1 MAVYSSDELHKRGL
15 LLESHKEL
23 GHYLNADIINRL
35 IHLFDNNVVDRN
47 PKIIRYIA
55 NERKIRKLDDSI
67 EITSTVHFS
76 KRFGYTLILDVK
88 KNNHSIIHLTI
99 HLVLHQ
105 LNPQNTGMIHFGKNI
120 YNRKNTRSKK
130 IKSYAI
136 ILVERV
142 LGKPNSLHFSIGDGY
157 NTPHVKNAYIYDP
170 IIQQEMD
177 VIITVLNRIFDEDNH
192 EFYIGK
198 PRESF
203 YHIHLTT
210 NSILENMNKH
220 TNIITRK
227 NKGHMML
234 PGFYN
239 NTYFVINDNI
249 YKKMSKKNGT
259 RVTSR
264 QRPL

>member
-1 MAVYSSDELHKRGL
+1 MAVYSPDELYKRSIV
-15 LLESHKEL
+15 LESHKEL
-23 GHYLNADIINRL
+23 GNYLNADIINRL
-35 IHLFDNNVVDRN
+35 IHLFDNSIVNGN

-55 NERKIRKLDDSI
+55 NERNIRGLDDSI
-67 EITSTVHFS
+67 TITCSVHFS
-76 KRFGYTLILDVK
+76 KRFGYTLILDIK
-88 KNNHSIIHLTI
+88 KNNRSIIHLTI

-120 YNRKNTRSKK
+120 YNGKNTRSKK

-136 ILVERV
+136 ILVEPV

-157 NTPHVKNAYIYDP
+157 NTPHVKNANVYDP

-177 VIITVLNRIFDEDNH
+177 VIITVLNRIFDENNN

-203 YHIHLTT
+203 YNIHLTT

-220 TNIITRK
+220 TNIVTRK

-234 PGFYN
+234 PLFYN
-239 NTYFVINDNI
+239 NTYFVINENV
-249 YKKMSKKNGT
+249 YKHLPKKNGK
-259 RVTSR
+259 RVTSKR
-264 QRPL
+264 THL